1 MLQRHFVLAPRLR
14 NVPAYLTSRPFAPRF
29 KRYQAFDTG
38 LDQEALSEARS
49 WFQSFSPTQLP
60 KGNTTYA
67 RSSGPGG
74 QHVNKTET
82 KAITAYPLGQLL
94 PVLPKSLH
102 PGIRKSRYYTATND
116 SLTFQA
122 QDSRSRDANAED
134 NRRKLIEEVTS
145 IYKDVIPAETSA
157 EKKKKHEEMSVA
169 SFVEKR
175 LLTSNSGRRFHET
188 RIKQKKFTS
197 AKKQSRRG
205 PSD

>member
-1 MLQRHFVLAPRLR
+1 MLRRRASEALRLGR
-14 NVPAYLTSRPFAPRF
+14 IPQLVQSKSAPFAPRF
-29 KRYQAFDTG
+29 KRYQAFDAE

-49 WFQSFSPTQLP
+49 WYNSFNPSRLP

-82 KAITAYPLGQLL
+82 KAITAYSVEELL
-94 PVLPKSLH
+94 STLPKSLH
-102 PGIRKSRYYTATND
+102 VGIRKSRYYTATNN

-134 NRRKLIEEVTS
+134 NRRKLIQEVTR
-145 IYKDVIPAETSA
+145 IYEDVTPAETST
-157 EKKKKHEEMSVA
+157 EKKKKHQEIG
-169 SFVEKR
+169 K
-175 LLTSNSGRRFHET
+175 RFHET

>member
-1 MLQRHFVLAPRLR
+1 MLQRHFALAPRLR
-14 NVPAYLTSRPFAPRF
+14 IVPAYLTSRPFAPRF

-49 WFQSFSPTQLP
+49 WFESFSSTQLP

-94 PVLPKSLH
+94 SVLPKSLH

-134 NRRKLIEEVTS
+134 NRRKLIEEITS

-157 EKKKKHEEMSVA
+157 EKKKKHQEI
-169 SFVEKR
+169 
-175 LLTSNSGRRFHET
+175 GRRFHET

>member
-1 MLQRHFVLAPRLR
+1 
-14 NVPAYLTSRPFAPRF
+14 
-29 KRYQAFDTG
+29 
-38 LDQEALSEARS
+38 
-49 WFQSFSPTQLP
+49 
-60 KGNTTYA
+60 
-67 RSSGPGG
+67 
-74 QHVNKTET
+74 
-82 KAITAYPLGQLL
+82 
-94 PVLPKSLH
+94 
-102 PGIRKSRYYTATND
+102 
-116 SLTFQA
+116 LTFQA

-169 SFVEKR
+169 SFVEKQ

-188 RIKQKKFTS
+188 RIKHKKFTS